1 MGILSAIIVSPCVA
15 APLAG
20 ALLYISQTR
29 DITLGG
35 SALFAMAL
43 GMGLPLIAVG
53 VSEGALLPKSG
64 PWMNGV
70 RKFFGVLLLAVALWT
85 ASPVIPAALVMFAW
99 AALAIGSA
107 VFLRV
112 LDPLPAAASG
122 WWRLW
127 KAAGVILLLTG
138 VALLAGAL
146 SGSRDP
152 LRPLAGLMGT
162 SAAVPP
168 TAFSRVSSIAEL
180 DAKLRAAGR
189 PAMLDFY
196 ADWCVSCKEMEA
208 FTFSDPRVRAKLA
221 EIELLQSDVTASR
234 PEHRELL
241 KRFSLF
247 GPPGIIFFDAQG
259 REIKGVRVVGY
270 QNAERFLK
278 TLERVTAP

>member
-1 MGILSAIIVSPCVA
+1 ML
-15 APLAG
+15 
-20 ALLYISQTR
+20 
-29 DITLGG
+29 
-35 SALFAMAL
+35 
-43 GMGLPLIAVG
+43 
-53 VSEGALLPKSG
+53 
-64 PWMNGV
+64 
-70 RKFFGVLLLAVALWT
+70 
-85 ASPVIPAALVMFAW
+85 AW

-107 VFLRV
+107 VFLRA
-112 LDPLPAAASG
+112 LESLPPGASG
-122 WWRLW
+122 SWRLW
-127 KAAGVILLLTG
+127 KAGGVILLLTG

-146 SGSRDP
+146 AGSRDP
-152 LRPLAGLMGT
+152 LRPLAGLFGG

-168 TAFSRVSSIAEL
+168 TPWSRVSSLGEL
-180 DAKLRAAGR
+180 EEKLHAAGK

-221 EIELLQSDVTASR
+221 EMALFQSDVTANA

-259 REIKGVRVVGY
+259 REIRGLRVVGY

-278 TLERVTAP
+278 TLERATAP